1 MVSPRIAPRMGSS
14 REVSPCSRTFSGTE
28 MRAPDDRAGQMSV
41 EAALLLPVALTLIA
55 LLAQPACVLY
65 TRAVMAST
73 AGDLARLAVTSR
85 YAEEE
90 LRAFALR
97 RLGAVPNLSIF
108 HEGGEAGWAVEVR
121 GPDEGGR
128 VEVALEGR
136 VRPLPLFGAL
146 VSVLGTSRDGSVF
159 VRVETS
165 GELRA
170 DWIGGDY
177 GDWVKMWG

>member
-1 MVSPRIAPRMGSS
+1 
-14 REVSPCSRTFSGTE
+14 
-28 MRAPDDRAGQMSV
+28 
-41 EAALLLPVALTLIA
+41 
-55 LLAQPACVLY
+55 
-65 TRAVMAST
+65 MAST
-73 AGDLARLAVTSR
+73 AGELSRLAVTSR
-85 YAEEE
+85 YSEEE

-97 RLGAVPNLSIF
+97 RLAAVPSLSIF
-108 HEGGEAGWAVEVR
+108 HEGGASGWDVEVS

-146 VSVLGTSRDGSVF
+146 VSVLGTARDGSVV

-165 GELRA
+165 GALRA

-177 GDWVKMWG
+177 GDWVEMWG